1 MSNQNHLVKGTKPYQ
16 YYFFRCIIPKDL
28 RSILG
33 KSQIRISLKNSD
45 YCNSKI
51 IAKSLY
57 IVSKN
62 LFDELRLD
70 PMKNITIEDV
80 KDILRIE
87 VRKSLLH
94 IHHYQ
99 YGTNVFS
106 KDKIIE
112 SISKT
117 IKEEE
122 RLRDR
127 LEKDYKDTLGVIERE
142 IDKILITLDL
152 DPNKESVEYE
162 GLVRKW
168 IELKLMRQD
177 WKRDLIN
184 ESGRNDEDFKKE
196 IEEKWRLSLW
206 DNVDDMIL
214 PPIIEGEDIPDP
226 TQPYLTQSNSIEVK
240 YNKVESSPSPLF
252 SEVIPKHLD

>member
-45 YCNSKI
+45 YCNCKI
-51 IAKSLY
+51 VANILY

-80 KDILRIE
+80 KEILRIE
-87 VRKSLLH
+87 VKKSLLH

-99 YGTNVFS
+99 YGTNVFNKEKLS
-106 KDKIIE
+106 E
-112 SISKT
+112 SLSKT

-122 RLRDR
+122 RFRDR
-127 LEKDYKDTLGVIERE
+127 LETDYKDTIEVIERE

-152 DPNKESVEYE
+152 DPNKESV
-162 GLVRKW
+162 
-168 IELKLMRQD
+168 
-177 WKRDLIN
+177 
-184 ESGRNDEDFKKE
+184 
-196 IEEKWRLSLW
+196 
-206 DNVDDMIL
+206 
-214 PPIIEGEDIPDP
+214 
-226 TQPYLTQSNSIEVK
+226 
-240 YNKVESSPSPLF
+240 
-252 SEVIPKHLD
+252 